1 MPIPWNEN
9 KEYIKYVCHASLI
22 SAECRL
28 QLDEEEYFLSRS
40 DEDIEEINNRR
51 SLLRAMKK
59 HEPSFNVKIDRPRM
73 QKTFDEV
80 IDTTCIDVS
89 PHDMS
94 LMATAGA
101 MAFGTYKPLSAAL
114 GSGALRFLNKLLE
127 SNQLSLTGIT
137 LPGSTVE
144 SSYNGFILC
153 YEMLC
158 NHLDVKILKDD
169 EPKNLGCFLARA
181 IPVNQT
187 MQKSL
192 LCSLLRVIVWNPDV
206 AVTLPGYHSEML
218 KARAEAEKQVKQ
230 SGMLAQ
236 FADKFLG
243 ALDLAAFN
251 VHFLEDI
258 TERLAEANAAPREA
272 GSQALGALNWPRLKS
287 FFSPVDTITNSGA
300 NAAVRDKAVKLY
312 HGLLVPGVAEITCSK
327 RFFSPVQ
334 LTRSGSKVQFD
345 ETAVRSLS
353 VTPLSPV
360 DLKSCIRNYDQA
372 QPEEVLRTPDNS
384 EQIERFNEKFRI
396 LKSPICSSRNSQGI
410 VNRLARDLDLVEQ
423 LEHTKS
429 PVEVIGFT
437 EIQIRNML
445 KDSEKLKEAIAFLD
459 GLMNKLL
466 HLHAHDSQLAQEC
479 IEESL
484 SNICSIYDSEVDH
497 SLYNL
502 THESGQAPLCSFELF
517 SSLLLDDSFR
527 DRLLVYNPYLT
538 PVAEKTAE
546 NLLVGALFSLNRAGQ
561 VARCITNVADVLDL
575 CRKVSDAP
583 EYRNE
588 STVNAISLKS
598 SSLAELLC
606 TRRGYPSVENGESLS
621 VSYDPRFLLFEFT
634 ANMML
639 RDSQI
644 RLVRRFVR
652 AFENGDSLCHQL
664 IMGAGKT
671 TVIAPLLALIL
682 GSPKRLVVQV
692 NWLLLGP
699 YVLAEFECKC

>member
-9 KEYIKYVCHASLI
+9 KEYVKYVCHASLI
-22 SAECRL
+22 SADCRL
-28 QLDEEEYFLSRS
+28 RLDEEEYFLSRC
-40 DEDIEEINNRR
+40 DEDIEEVNNRR
-51 SLLRAMKK
+51 AVLRALRKK
-59 HEPSFNVKIDRPRM
+59 EPSFNVKIIMPRM

-80 IDTTCIDVS
+80 LDTTCIDVS

-114 GSGALRFLNKLLE
+114 GSGALRFLNKLLD
-127 SNQLSLTGIT
+127 SNQLSLTGIDM
-137 LPGSTVE
+137 PGSTAE

-153 YEMLC
+153 YELLC

-169 EPKNLGCFLARA
+169 EPKNLGCLLARA
-181 IPVNQT
+181 IPVKET
-187 MQKSL
+187 MQRGL
-192 LCSLLRVIVWNPDV
+192 LCSILRVIIWNPEV
-206 AVTLPGYHSEML
+206 AITLPGYHSEML

-251 VHFLEDI
+251 IHFLEDI
-258 TERLAEANAAPREA
+258 AERLAEANAAPREA
-272 GSQALGALNWPRLKS
+272 GSQALGALNWPRLKNCFAS
-287 FFSPVDTITNSGA
+287 VDTIVNSDTGA
-300 NAAVRDKAVKLY
+300 PSVREKAVKLY
-312 HGLLVPGVAEITCSK
+312 RGLLVPSMAEITCSK
-327 RFFSPVQ
+327 RYFSPVQ
-334 LTRSGSKVQFD
+334 VKTSATKIQFD
-345 ETAVRSLS
+345 ETAVKSLS

-360 DLKSCIRNYDQA
+360 DLKSFIRNFDHA
-372 QPEEVLRTPDNS
+372 QPEGLLANPDES
-384 EQIERFNEKFRI
+384 EQVARFNEKFRI
-396 LKSPICSSRNSQGI
+396 LKSPICCTRNSQGI
-410 VNRLARDLDLVEQ
+410 VNRLARDLDLVERSEQ
-423 LEHTKS
+423 TKIS
-429 PVEVIGFT
+429 MEVIGFS
-437 EIQIRNML
+437 EVQIRNML
-445 KDSEKLKEAIAFLD
+445 KDSEMLKEEIVFLD
-459 GLMNKLL
+459 GLMTKLL
-466 HLHAHDSQLAQEC
+466 HLHAHDSQLAQDC
-479 IEESL
+479 IEQSL

-502 THESGQAPLCSFELF
+502 THESGQAPFCSFEMF
-517 SSLLLDDSFR
+517 ASLLLDNSFR

-546 NLLVGALFSLNRAGQ
+546 NLLAGALFSLNRAGQ
-561 VARCITNVADVLDL
+561 VARCLTNVADVLDL
-575 CRKVSDAP
+575 CKKISGAP
-583 EYRNE
+583 EHRNE
-588 STVNAISLKS
+588 SVIKAISLKS

-606 TRRGYPSVENGESLS
+606 TRRGYPTVESGESLT

-644 RLVRRFVR
+644 RLVKRFVQ
-652 AFENGDSLCHQL
+652 AFESGGSLCHQL

-682 GSPKRLVVQV
+682 GSPNRLVVQV
-692 NWLLLGP
+692 N
-699 YVLAEFECKC
+699 